1 MTDFLSDA
9 WRPILAHNQLTDFE
23 ALWQVEAGWFEEP
36 NQRRGGWSG
45 VSRLELRHP
54 EGGTRA
60 IFIKR
65 QENHKIFSWRH
76 PLTGVPTFLKEFGNI
91 MHYRRHHVATLEPIY
106 FAMRRTASGHRAIL
120 VTAELTGFA
129 PLTAYAPTAAAGIA
143 LSREARRHLVESVAR
158 LARRMHA
165 SHIQHNCF
173 YPKHVFAHIA
183 ADKGVE
189 TCVIDLEKSRWRP
202 FSLLATLRD
211 LDTLNR
217 HAPDW
222 RRTER
227 LHFLKTYLG
236 EEKSGAHT
244 RWLWRRLAAARARK
258 SGSASR
264 NPS

>member
-1 MTDFLSDA
+1 MADFLSDA

-23 ALWQVEAGWFEEP
+23 ALWQLEAGWFEAP

-45 VSRLELRHP
+45 VSRHELRHP

-76 PLTGVPTFLKEFGNI
+76 PLTGVPTFLKEFRNI
-91 MHYRRHHVATLEPIY
+91 MHYRRHDIATLEPVY

-120 VTAELTGFA
+120 VTAELAGFA
-129 PLTAYAPTAAAGIA
+129 PLTEYVASAAAGKA
-143 LSREARRHLVESVAR
+143 LSPETRRHLVEAVAR

-173 YPKHVFAHIA
+173 YPKHVFARLSA
-183 ADKGVE
+183 ENGVE
-189 TCVIDLEKSRWRP
+189 TRVIDLEKSRWRP

-227 LHFLKTYLG
+227 LRFLKTYLG
-236 EEKSGAHT
+236 GEESRSRT
-244 RWLWRRLAAARARK
+244 RWLWRRLAAAQARK
-258 SGSASR
+258 AGASSR
-264 NPS
+264 TPA